1 MEKAIGEILS
11 EWFAKDLPELVERE
25 MDVPIEGGQ
34 VVALVGPRRAGK
46 TSLLYQVAKRLLR
59 EGYNRRNLAYI
70 DFEDVRLGSLGSSH
84 FSVFLKSISEHL
96 EEKEGDRKIVLL
108 LDEIQR
114 VEGWESWVR
123 TLHNSGKYWIA
134 VTGSSSRLS
143 TAEIATQLR
152 GRYIPRLVLP
162 FSFREFLRLKGER
175 TDPTAISTPE
185 GRGRILRLLREY
197 LRWGGFPDV
206 AKAAGEDRKAELL
219 RVYRD
224 TIFYRDVVDRFRV
237 RDVSSLEAFSRM
249 LGESLGK
256 AFSISKAEK
265 SFRSAGIKKSKR
277 TLSEYLRYFESAF
290 FLFTVEKT
298 GNKARERAL
307 QPKKVYPID
316 PGIYGIYTRFSDD
329 LGVLMECAVAVET
342 FREKFSGGSEAFYW
356 RDYAGREVDFVVR
369 RGTRVEELIQVTYA
383 TARDEIMGREI
394 EALIRASEELSCK
407 SLLVI
412 TWDYEGEEDVG
423 GRTVRLVPIWKWLLM
438 RGQRTGR
445 GG

>member
-1 MEKAIGEILS
+1 
-11 EWFAKDLPELVERE
+11 
-25 MDVPIEGGQ
+25 
-34 VVALVGPRRAGK
+34 
-46 TSLLYQVAKRLLR
+46 
-59 EGYNRRNLAYI
+59 
-70 DFEDVRLGSLGSSH
+70 
-84 FSVFLKSISEHL
+84 
-96 EEKEGDRKIVLL
+96 
-108 LDEIQR
+108 
-114 VEGWESWVR
+114 
-123 TLHNSGKYWIA
+123 
-134 VTGSSSRLS
+134 
-143 TAEIATQLR
+143 
-152 GRYIPRLVLP
+152 
-162 FSFREFLRLKGER
+162 
-175 TDPTAISTPE
+175 
-185 GRGRILRLLREY
+185 
-197 LRWGGFPDV
+197 
-206 AKAAGEDRKAELL
+206 
-219 RVYRD
+219 
-224 TIFYRDVVDRFRV
+224 
-237 RDVSSLEAFSRM
+237 DVSSLEAFSRM

-290 FLFTVEKT
+290 FLFTVEKM

-316 PGIYGIYTRFSDD
+316 PGIYGIYTRFSED

-342 FREKFSGGSEAFYW
+342 FREKFSGGSEVFYW

-369 RGTRVEELIQVTYA
+369 RGTRVEQLIQVTYA

-412 TWDYEGEEDVG
+412 TWDCEGEEDVG
-423 GRTVRLVPIWKWLLM
+423 GRTVRLVPLWKWLLV